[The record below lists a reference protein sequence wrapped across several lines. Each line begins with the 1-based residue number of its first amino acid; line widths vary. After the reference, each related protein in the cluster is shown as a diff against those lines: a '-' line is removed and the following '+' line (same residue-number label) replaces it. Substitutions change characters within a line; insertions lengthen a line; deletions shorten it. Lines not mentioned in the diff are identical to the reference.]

1 MAAHEAAAN
10 LDFALARVPIP
21 DTQTYRLG
29 SGDHCIMLARS
40 ASKVYDRI
48 GPQVFLF
55 VGLVLTAGWI
65 GLLGYG
71 FLTLVGY

>member
-1 MAAHEAAAN
+1 
-10 LDFALARVPIP
+10 
-21 DTQTYRLG
+21 
-29 SGDHCIMLARS
+29 MLARS
-40 ASKVYDRI
+40 ASKVYGRI

-71 FLTLVGY
+71 FLALVGY